1 MRREGAKPP
10 ETRCDSMF
18 KFNRNRRLVMV
29 SEEHCGDLTEK
40 YFTTLDR
47 VEDQYGHHYDTG
59 DGYDTLTDMV
69 KDRGDGWLNTSYRQV
84 YVKAVTPDNVKGVVK
99 NNVGDIGYDIDSG
112 RYLMAAE
119 GEEPDDYYSEELL
132 EEFKSVTDEELEY
145 LGATKAQI
153 KAARK
158 AAANGEYGPLFD
170 LWKETWD
177 PRSTPE
183 ELYPQLEAL
192 GVPKRCYDPS
202 VNKYRGSGRGS
213 FNLKRSK
220 QEKAASR
227 LVDNTARALASFW
240 ETYDPQ
246 GFRMTFGDGK
256 GAVSVLSAQL
266 SNRDRRYEWLEIVD
280 GVAEQEA
287 RKGNPRARSDAKPI
301 VDAIQTLN
309 GVM

>member
-18 KFNRNRRLVMV
+18 KFNRNKRLVMV

-47 VEDQYGHHYDTG
+47 VEDQYGGDYDVG
-59 DGYDTLTDMV
+59 DGYDTITDMV
-69 KDRGDGWLNTSYRQV
+69 KGQGDGWLNTGYRQV
-84 YVKAVTPDNVKGVVK
+84 YVKAVTPENVKGIVK
-99 NNVGDIGYDIDSG
+99 NNVGDIGYDVDSG

-119 GEEPDDYYSEELL
+119 GEESDDYYSEDLL
-132 EEFKSVTDEELEY
+132 EEFLSVTDEELEY

-158 AAANGEYGPLFD
+158 AQKDGDYGPLFD
-170 LWKETWD
+170 LWKEVWD
-177 PRSTPE
+177 PRYTPE

-192 GVPKRCYDPS
+192 GVPQKCYDPS

-220 QEKAASR
+220 QEKAVSR
-227 LVDNTARALASFW
+227 LTDTLAESVVSFW
-240 ETYDPQ
+240 STYDPQ
-246 GFRMTFGDGK
+246 GFRMTFGDGRN
-256 GAVSVLSAQL
+256 AVTVLRAQL
-266 SNRDRRYEWLEIVD
+266 SNRDRRYEWMDMIN

-287 RKGNPRARSDAKPI
+287 RKGDYRARADATPI
-301 VDAIQTLN
+301 IEAIQTLN